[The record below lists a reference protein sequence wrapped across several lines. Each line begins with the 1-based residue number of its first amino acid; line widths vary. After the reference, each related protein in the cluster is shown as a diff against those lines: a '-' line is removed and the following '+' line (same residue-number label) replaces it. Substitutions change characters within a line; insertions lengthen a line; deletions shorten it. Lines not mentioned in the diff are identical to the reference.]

1 MGRLRWQGV
10 CGCEGEGEGEGE
22 EGEEGGFHF
31 GVVAGARGVGR
42 FGFVSEDDGVYILEG
57 CGDSSALRMQPGGA
71 GEDSATYVHD
81 AWMLA
86 TGKSVQY

>member
-10 CGCEGEGEGEGE
+10 CGCEGEGEGE

-31 GVVAGARGVGR
+31 GVIAGVREVGR
-42 FGFVSEDDGVYILEG
+42 FGFVSEDDGAYILEG